1 MAYKGHGP
9 RTLHRHKRDGDGRQ
23 TTEQTRR
30 AQVYNKRRSH
40 WNGKRIEPPPWLARL
55 DAAARSRPGPCAP
68 CVVVAH
74 PARDYGPATKLV
86 GAVSDSA
93 WEMSLWSRRW
103 RKVS

>member
-1 MAYKGHGP
+1 MAYKGVPRRVGLHCHGP

-23 TTEQTRR
+23 TTEQTQRS
-30 AQVYNKRRSH
+30 QVYNKRRSH
-40 WNGKRIEPPPWLARL
+40 WNGKRIEPPAWLARL
-55 DAAARSRPGPCAP
+55 DAAARSTKGPCAP

-93 WEMSLWSRRW
+93 WEMS
-103 RKVS
+103 

>member
-1 MAYKGHGP
+1 MAYKGVPRRVGLHCHGP

-86 GAVSDSA
+86 GAVSD
-93 WEMSLWSRRW
+93 W
-103 RKVS
+103 RGK